1 MERAR
6 PAVSLGVSH
15 RMNFRRTIALFAL
28 LLALLSPARLAAQRV
43 SPWREFR
50 AADGLK
56 ESFSTTVT
64 VGQRGNILV
73 RHREGGLSLLDGY
86 SIRPVKPPAG
96 NFRVHESRSGQ
107 LWSIHEEGIQW
118 FVDNEWRSRLILGV
132 SREIAAPQRRS
143 GRQIP
148 LVPAEQDRV
157 LILLSN
163 RLIEYDAKADRT
175 TVLREVESTSL
186 ETFLDMI
193 PDGAGGL
200 VVTGR
205 RGIARIAG
213 PLRTI
218 KAGSLWEEALPDR
231 VLGLSNFYRPI
242 EDATGRLMMLAD
254 RVDPATAEESVTA
267 VLLAG
272 DSWKLVPVPG
282 HTLAKQIRAAW
293 IEADDQVVFQSFN
306 GLMTAPLS
314 ALANAAPMEV
324 PSSGIFDAAVQG
336 RGVFW
341 LATDD
346 GVHRHAPSLWQTPA
360 PLRDAP
366 SPAYAAVRMTNG
378 NLLFVERTALRERRG
393 SVWQSTPLTS
403 AERSFQPT
411 DAAWQG
417 PDGRILFDGSDGISV
432 FDPSSGEVRPLLHP
446 EELKCRLLGRFDDS
460 HALVQVLDAPG
471 SASGAYRLEL
481 CDGSDF
487 TTLTSPPP
495 PGNLGPAL
503 KAAFR
508 SRRGDLWLG
517 GTKGV
522 AVFRE
527 GAWET
532 FDRQNTRRPE
542 AGYCF
547 AETLEGRIWCGG
559 RDNLWEF
566 TGTEWQAVRSGF
578 EQTHCILAAKDGRM
592 WVGSDGGVHR
602 YSASEWMQ
610 QGVEEGL
617 PGPAVL
623 ELVEDAEGRIWAG
636 TSRGIAVHDPA
647 ADQEPPTVSISTAS
661 RGKSFFAGESVE
673 IQFAGIDRWNYT
685 RPERLLFTQRMDS
698 GPWSDPRPLA
708 PAPFVDLAAGT
719 HRFEVRA
726 IDRNGN
732 VDAKPASMEFDL
744 FLPWYREPRVVTIAA
759 IASLAAAFF
768 AWLAWN
774 GHRQLLRSHAEIER
788 LVNLR
793 TEQLA
798 QANTQ
803 LLHSQKMN
811 ALGTLAAGVAH
822 DFNNI
827 LSIVKGS
834 AQIIERNLGDPEKIR
849 TRIERIRT
857 VVDQGAAV
865 VQSLLGFSRA
875 PEKTLARCNPNEV
888 VEETIRLLGDRFLN
902 GIEIDFDWAPG
913 LPETVCA
920 KALVQQ
926 MLLNIILNAADAMNG
941 GGRIAIRTGEVL
953 QLPEELV
960 LQPQAAGAFV
970 FISIRDHGSGIAP
983 EVLPRIFEPFFTTK
997 NLSQR
1002 RGTGLGLSMVYQ
1014 IALENSIGLHV
1025 ESQPNVGT
1033 TFILYLPVLSTA
1045 QASAV
1050 LNQGPAGRS

>member
-1 MERAR
+1 MK
-6 PAVSLGVSH
+6 P
-15 RMNFRRTIALFAL
+15 RRTIALLAL
-28 LLALLSPARLAAQRV
+28 LAALLSPARLAAQRV
-43 SPWREFR
+43 FSPWREFR

-56 ESFSTTVT
+56 ESYSTTIT
-64 VGQRGNILV
+64 VGQRGNLLV

-86 SIRPVKPPAG
+86 NTRPLKPPAG
-96 NFRVHESRSGQ
+96 NYRVHESRSGQ

-118 FVDNEWRSRLILGV
+118 FVDNEWRSRMILGV

-163 RLIEYDAKADRT
+163 RLIEFDAKADRT
-175 TVLREVESTSL
+175 TVLRDVESTSL
-186 ETFLDMI
+186 ETFIDMI
-193 PDGAGGL
+193 PDGSGGL

-231 VLGLSNFYRPI
+231 SLGLLNFYRPI

-254 RVDPATAEESVTA
+254 RVDPATSDESVTA

-272 DSWKLVPVPG
+272 EAWKLVPVPG
-282 HTLAKQIRAAW
+282 RTLAKQIRGAW

-314 ALANAAPMEV
+314 ALTNATPMEV

-346 GVHRHAPSLWQTPA
+346 GVLRHAPSLWQVPA
-360 PLRDAP
+360 ALGATP

-378 NLLFVERTALRERRG
+378 NLLFVERASLRERRG
-393 SVWQSTPLTS
+393 SGWQSTALNA

-411 DAAWQG
+411 DSAWLA
-417 PDGRILFDGSDGISV
+417 PDGRVFFDGSDGISV
-432 FDPSSGEVRPLLHP
+432 FNPASGDVVPLRHP
-446 EELKCRLLGRFDDS
+446 EELQCRLLGRFDDS
-460 HALVQVLDAPG
+460 HALVQVVDAAGSGPG
-471 SASGAYRLEL
+471 SLRLEL
-481 CDGSDF
+481 LDGSGF
-487 TTLTSPPP
+487 TAFPGPPP
-495 PGNLGPAL
+495 PGNVGPVL
-503 KAAFR
+503 KAALR

-517 GTKGV
+517 GTRGV

-527 GAWET
+527 GEWEP
-532 FDRQNTRRPE
+532 FDRQNMRRPE
-542 AGYCF
+542 AGHCF
-547 AETLEGRIWCGG
+547 AETSEGRIWCGG
-559 RDNLWEF
+559 RDNLWELS
-566 TGTEWQAVRSGF
+566 GLEWQLVRSGF
-578 EQTHCILAAKDGRM
+578 EQIHCILAAKDGRM
-592 WVGSDGGVHR
+592 WVGSEAGVHR
-602 YSASEWMQ
+602 FAAAEWVQ

-617 PGPAVL
+617 PGSSVL
-623 ELVEDAEGRIWAG
+623 ELVEDADGRIWAG
-636 TSRGIAVHDPA
+636 TSRGIAAYDPA
-647 ADQEPPTVSISTAS
+647 ADQEPPAVFISPAS
-661 RGKSFFAGESVE
+661 RGKNFFEGETVE
-673 IQFAGIDRWNYT
+673 IQYGGVDRWSYT
-685 RPERLLFTQRMDS
+685 RPDRLLFIHRMDS
-698 GPWSDPRPLA
+698 GPWSEPRSPG
-708 PAPFVDLAAGT
+708 PAPFGDLAAGT
-719 HRFEVRA
+719 HRFEVRS

-732 VDAKPASMEFDL
+732 FDAKPATMEFDL
-744 FLPWYREPRVVTIAA
+744 FLPWYREPRVVTIAGV
-759 IASLAAAFF
+759 ASLAAALL

-774 GHRQLLRSHAEIER
+774 RHRQLLRSHAEVER

-849 TRIERIRT
+849 TRVERIRT

-875 PEKTLARCNPNEV
+875 PEKTLGRCSANEI
-888 VEETIRLLGDRFLN
+888 VEETIGLLGDRFLN
-902 GIEIDFDWAPG
+902 EIEIDFEWAPG
-913 LPETVCA
+913 LPETFCA

-926 MLLNIILNAADAMNG
+926 MLLNIVLNAADAMNG
-941 GGRIAIRTGEVL
+941 GGRIAIRTGEVV

-960 LQPQAAGAFV
+960 LKPADAHEFV

-1014 IALENSIGLHV
+1014 IAAENSIGLHV
-1025 ESQPNVGT
+1025 ESQLNVGT

-1045 QASAV
+1045 QASEV
-1050 LNQGPAGRS
+1050 LNQGPSRQN